1 LARRGFVF
9 LGVVVGLIGLVIAQF
24 TGGLAA
30 GVSVRTVQ
38 HASGDALVAGSDV
51 KMRGVV
57 VGRVSGVHRQLGK
70 PGAVIDLLIAPGRA
84 ATVPAGVT
92 ARILPANVFGQD
104 FVELLPP
111 AAGGPGIRSGAR
123 IPEDRSA
130 ATLELSDVFAKLYRV
145 LTAVQPA
152 KLASALGALAEAL
165 NGRGE
170 QINSIIGRSDSYLR
184 QLAPQLPAVDHD
196 ITAFAQFAATVAR
209 QTPQLL
215 DSVDDVLVLLRTL
228 LTRQA
233 QFVEL
238 LGGGLGLTGHAKDLL
253 SNNEKNLIQV
263 AHQSREIFGAF
274 GAHPDAFSKGFID
287 LGAFLGGLT
296 VYQGRGLGFDAKID
310 GAPLPS
316 YGPADCPRY
325 PGLAGPK
332 CVGGSAPA
340 GAAVGAAAG
349 DEIGASYGGIG
360 PIGSVGEKLALSA
373 VLSQLVGEAGA
384 AFGDVGMLLAGSV
397 FRGTTVLLPDDAR

>member
-1 LARRGFVF
+1 
-9 LGVVVGLIGLVIAQF
+9 
-24 TGGLAA
+24 
-30 GVSVRTVQ
+30 
-38 HASGDALVAGSDV
+38 
-51 KMRGVV
+51 
-57 VGRVSGVHRQLGK
+57 
-70 PGAVIDLLIAPGRA
+70 
-84 ATVPAGVT
+84 VT

-111 AAGGPGIRSGAR
+111 AGGGPGIRSGAR

-184 QLAPQLPAVDHD
+184 HLAPELPAVDHD
-196 ITAFAQFAATVAR
+196 ITAFAQFASTVSR

-228 LTRQA
+228 LARQA

-263 AHQSREIFGAF
+263 AHQSRAIFGAF

-287 LGAFLGGLT
+287 LGAFLGGLPALPRP
-296 VYQGRGLGFDAKID
+296 GRSELRRGQ
-310 GAPLPS
+310 
-316 YGPADCPRY
+316 RT
-325 PGLAGPK
+325 
-332 CVGGSAPA
+332 GGRSS
-340 GAAVGAAAG
+340 G
-349 DEIGASYGGIG
+349 
-360 PIGSVGEKLALSA
+360 
-373 VLSQLVGEAGA
+373 
-384 AFGDVGMLLAGSV
+384 
-397 FRGTTVLLPDDAR
+397 R